1 MIKYIHAKTLLDFHE
16 DQINQYGGNRGV
28 RDKKLL
34 NLALEHS
41 EKSNGEVRSGVF
53 KIAAAYGAN
62 ISRAKPF
69 FDGYNRIALIAV
81 YTFLYVNG
89 KQLKAANKDL
99 CRAILQLSKGKLGV
113 DEFAGFLE
121 ENSLPRN

>member
-1 MIKYIHAKTLLDFHE
+1 MIKYIRANTLLTFHE

-34 NLALEHS
+34 NLALERS
-41 EKSNGEVRSGVF
+41 EKSNGKANIFE
-53 KIAAAYGAN
+53 IAAAYGAN

-89 KQLKAANKDL
+89 KQLKANDKDL
-99 CRAILQLSKGKLGV
+99 FTAIMQLSKEKLAV

-121 ENSLPRN
+121 ENSVPRN